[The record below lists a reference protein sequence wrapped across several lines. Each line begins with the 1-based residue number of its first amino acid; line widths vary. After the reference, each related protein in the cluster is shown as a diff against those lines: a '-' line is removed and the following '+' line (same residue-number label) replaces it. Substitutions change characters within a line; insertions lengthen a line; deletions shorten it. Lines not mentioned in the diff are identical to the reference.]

1 MNIKTLTNRSLVLLL
16 VILLAAMPL
25 TLVAAA
31 TTAEIVP
38 TGNGVYTGWTNDYTT
53 IDEGSGSAICHNG
66 DYVYTS
72 TGTLRES
79 VVISLSAV
87 PDGATITSVDV
98 IAKDRS
104 NSTDGGTYAT
114 FVRFNG
120 TDSAN
125 SETHTTTFAEA
136 NCTGSHT
143 DTFDVA
149 DTAKGGGTTLEIGV
163 VKINSGGIT
172 NNGVRIG
179 TLSAVIN
186 YTISVS
192 GPKNGGIGSD
202 DAGIGTISWEA
213 PGNIISN
220 NNSYAVANL
229 TAGTTSHYLQ
239 ATNYGFNIPSGAI
252 ISGIEA
258 RIGRL
263 GTDGAGSDVRDNV
276 VSLIKGGVVTG
287 ENKASVATDWPIAE
301 TAATYGGITDL
312 WETAWTAEDI
322 NSSNFGLALAVRSSV
337 GTREAHVDYMQIT
350 VTYQLPSTTTT
361 VDCGSGVPVV
371 EYEDSITCVATIT
384 RSAGTNTPAGSVSWD
399 TDGSGNFA
407 TSPCSLS
414 GAGASATCSV
424 TYTPNLVGS
433 GSHLITATYAGNSN
447 FLTSSGSQTVT
458 VNKGTPTLS
467 ITNSP
472 VVYNGSPQ
480 AATVTGSVAGTASN
494 IQYDASATQPT
505 DAGAYAVTANFAPT
519 DTANYNS
526 LTDES
531 AGNFVI
537 SPKALIG
544 SITADNKIYDA
555 SDSATIA
562 TRTLTGV
569 VAPDDV
575 SYSGGT
581 ATFNNKN
588 VGTGKTVSATGLS
601 LSGADLGNYTVNSSA
616 TTTANI
622 TQRPITVTAGTDTKV
637 YDGTTNS
644 TGTPGITTGALQ
656 GSDSA
661 TWTQT
666 FDNKNVGAG
675 KTITPAGSVSDGN
688 NGGNYAVAFVDVLDG
703 EITAKTLTVTADDKA
718 ITVGN
723 PDPAFTY
730 SVSGFVNPDTFITSP
745 TCSVL
750 VAHST
755 PGNYPIV
762 CSGGDAGTNYSINN
776 VNGTLTVH
784 EKITLTVTADN
795 QTITYGD
802 ANPASSFYTFT
813 YGPFDGSDTSAVI
826 DTEPT
831 CTATG
836 PFTHVGS
843 PYPITCSGGVDDK
856 YEFSYTSG
864 SLTVDELA
872 IAVTADGKTKVYGV
886 SDPAL
891 TYGYSPALVG
901 SDSFSGSLTRNTGED
916 VGAYTINQGTLS
928 LSANYILNYTSANLN
943 ITKVPLTVTANNKTK
958 VSGAPDP
965 TFTFDYAGFVNSE
978 TLVVIDTPPTCGV
991 TGAHGIPGDYPIVC
1005 SGGLDN
1011 NYAFTS
1017 YVNGTLTVTQPAP
1030 ITLITNHINDGFIV
1044 ESTEASNVGGT
1055 VNSTAT
1061 IFSLGDDNLDRQYRS
1076 ILHFNTSG
1084 LPDTAVVTSATLK
1097 IKRQGVVGTNP
1108 FAILGALRVDLRKP
1122 YFGTTTGLTSNDFQ
1136 ATATKISIAVFNT
1149 TPAGSWYSATLNGA
1163 GKLNINRTGTT
1174 QFRLRFTTDDNNDNG
1189 SDYMKFYSGN
1199 AGAANRPQLII
1210 QYYVP

>member
-1 MNIKTLTNRSLVLLL
+1 MNIKTLTNRSLVLFLTM
-16 VILLAAMPL
+16 LLAVMPL
-25 TLVAAA
+25 TRVAAA

-66 DYVYTS
+66 DYIHSS
-72 TGTLRES
+72 TGAVRES
-79 VVISLSAV
+79 AVISLATV
-87 PDGATITSVDV
+87 PDGATITNIDV
-98 IAKDRS
+98 LVKDRS
-104 NSTDGGTYAT
+104 DTVDGGTYAT
-114 FVRFNG
+114 FIRFNG
-120 TDSAN
+120 IDSAN
-125 SETHTTTFAEA
+125 SATHTATGT
-136 NCTGSHT
+136 TGSCLGSYTDAFDIT
-143 DTFDVA
+143 DT
-149 DTAKGGGTTLEIGV
+149 TKSGITTLEIGV
-163 VKINSGGIT
+163 VKINSGGAT
-172 NNGVRIG
+172 NNRVRIG
-179 TLSAVIN
+179 ILSAVIN

-192 GPKNGGIGSD
+192 GPKNGGTGSD
-202 DAGIGTISWEA
+202 DAGIGTIAWTN
-213 PGNIISN
+213 PGNIVSN
-220 NNSYAVANL
+220 NNSYAMANL
-229 TAGTTSHYLQ
+229 TVGTTSHYLQ
-239 ATNYGFNIPSGAI
+239 ATNYGFNIPSGST
-252 ISGIEA
+252 ISGIETK
-258 RIGRL
+258 IGRL
-263 GTDGAGSDVRDNV
+263 GTDGLGSDVRDNI

-287 ENKASVATDWPIAE
+287 ENKAAVTTDWPSAE

-312 WETAWTAEDI
+312 WGTTWTAEDI

-350 VTYQLPSTTTT
+350 VTYQLSSTTTT
-361 VDCGSGVPVV
+361 VDCGSGVPIID
-371 EYEDSITCVATIT
+371 YEDSITCVATVT
-384 RSAGTNTPAGSVSWD
+384 RSAGTNTPAGSVNWS
-399 TDGSGNFA
+399 TDGSGGFT
-407 TSPCSLS
+407 TSPCTLS

-424 TYTPNLVGS
+424 TYTPSSVGS
-433 GSHLITATYAGNSN
+433 GTHLIAATYAGNSN
-447 FLTSSGSQTVT
+447 FLTSSGNQAVT
-458 VNKGTPTLS
+458 VNKSTPTLS

-480 AATVTGSVAGTASN
+480 AATVTSSVAGTVSN
-494 IQYDASATQPT
+494 VKYDTSATQPT
-505 DAGAYAVTANFAPT
+505 DAGTYAVTADFTPT
-519 DTANYNS
+519 DTANYDS
-526 LTDES
+526 LTDAS

-537 SPKALIG
+537 SPKALTG
-544 SITADNKIYDA
+544 SITADNKVYDG

-562 TRTLTGV
+562 TRSLTGV

-581 ATFNNKN
+581 ATFNNKH

-622 TQRPITVTAGTDTKV
+622 TQRPISVTAATNTKT

-644 TGTPGITTGALQ
+644 TGTPTITTGALQ

-688 NGGNYAVAFVDVLDG
+688 SGGNYAISFFDVFNG

-730 SVSGFVNPDTFITSP
+730 SISGFVNPDTFITSP

-755 PGNYPIV
+755 AGNYPII

-776 VNGTLTVH
+776 VDGTLTVH
-784 EKITLTVTADN
+784 VKITLTVTADN

-802 ANPASSFYTFT
+802 ADPASSFYTFT
-813 YGPFDGSDTSAVI
+813 YGPFDGGDTSAVI
-826 DTEPT
+826 DTAPT

-836 PFTHVGS
+836 PFTHAGS

-864 SLTVDELA
+864 SLSVDELA
-872 IAVTADGKTKVYGV
+872 IAVTADGKTKVYGA

-891 TYGYSPALVG
+891 TYGNSPALVG
-901 SDSFSGSLTRNTGED
+901 SDSFSGSLSRDTGENVD
-916 VGAYTINQGTLS
+916 TYAINQGTLS
-928 LSANYILNYTSANLN
+928 LSANYILNYTSANLS
-943 ITKVPLTVTANNKTK
+943 ITKAPLTVTANNKTK
-958 VSGAPDP
+958 VSGTPDP
-965 TFTFDYAGFVNSE
+965 AFTFDYTGFVNSE
-978 TLVVIDTPPTCGV
+978 TLAVIDTPPTCGV

-1030 ITLITNHINDGFIV
+1030 MTLITNHINDGFIV
-1044 ESTEASNVGGT
+1044 ESTETSNVGGT
-1055 VNSTAT
+1055 VNSTAAT
-1061 IFSLGDDNLDRQYRS
+1061 FSLGDDNLDRQYRG

-1097 IKRQGVVGTNP
+1097 IKRQGVIGTNP
-1108 FAILGALRVDLRKP
+1108 FTILGALRVDLRKP
-1122 YFGTTTGLTSNDFQ
+1122 YFGTTIGLTGNDFQ
-1136 ATATKISIAVFNT
+1136 ATATKVSTALFNT
-1149 TPAGSWYSATLNGA
+1149 IPAGGWYSAALNGA

-1189 SDYMKFYSGN
+1189 FDYMKFYSGS